1 MKMVICDQVFF
12 LWLSKKS
19 TQESNL
25 SYFTL
30 RRFISPRNDPH
41 FSTRPPRN
49 DPRFARKKRTSKRNE
64 IIICEFCRF
73 LFFYKKY
80 LFKGGW
86 SLVKRFFKWNQ
97 CHACH
102 TNFAVFFPLPSCC
115 VSSLIT
121 KQEEKTTVLLQKRFI
136 LLSKI
141 LSFYKL

>member
-1 MKMVICDQVFF
+1 MKMVICEQEFF

-25 SYFTL
+25 SYFTFC
-30 RRFISPRNDPH
+30 RFISPRNDPH
-41 FSTRPPRN
+41 FSFRRPRN
-49 DPRFARKKRTSKRNE
+49 DPRFGRKKRTSKRNDT
-64 IIICEFCRF
+64 IICVFCHF
-73 LFFYKKY
+73 LVFYKKY
-80 LFKGGW
+80 LFKEGW
-86 SLVKRFFKWNQ
+86 SLVKGFFKWNQ

-102 TNFAVFFPLPSCC
+102 TTFAVFFRLPSCR

-121 KQEEKTTVLLQKRFI
+121 KQEEKTTILLQKRFI